1 MIKFNGVKVQTDYIR
16 NGKTS
21 RILNSLLDTYVMI

>member
-1 MIKFNGVKVQTDYIR
+1 MC

-21 RILNSLLDTYVMI
+21 RILNTFSRQKQEGF